1 MRIRIGNTSTAAK
14 NKYNKANYDQISI
27 RIRKGGRDAI
37 QALADYHGM
46 SQAEYIRHLVIQDAK
61 SAKFG
66 DISAIIGGGGRLSD
80 LLKKICGCG

>member
-1 MRIRIGNTSTAAK
+1 MSRTSTAVK
-14 NKYNKANYDQISI
+14 DRYNKRNYDQVTF

-66 DISAIIGGGGRLSD
+66 DISAIIGGGGD
-80 LLKKICGCG
+80 